1 MEKYYKPVEKHIP
14 GVGFVIT
21 IRQCYIIRNIQC
33 CVLTTLRGSVIII
46 PGYRF
51 IILITQCCIIL
62 IIRPLIISNLG
73 IVINYN

>member
-14 GVGFVIT
+14 GVGFIIT
-21 IRQCYIIRNIQC
+21 ITQCCIIRIIQC
-33 CVLTTLRGSVIII
+33 CMLTTLRESGIII

-51 IILITQCCIIL
+51 IITIKQCCIIL